1 MLFLTKFSHGACR
14 HDRAFLPVIFLI
26 GVALLGLQWS
36 GGAWTAEFGGYP
48 DEAGQF
54 VSGRMIWEY
63 ALNLPRENP
72 IEWGEQY
79 YLHYPKV
86 GIGHWPPGYHLAEA
100 LWSLPF
106 GSSRIGAMG
115 LQWFFGLLA
124 LTGIYQ
130 LARPRFPLPVTG
142 GIVALAMLAPVFQR
156 GLEQT
161 MAELACL
168 LCGVVFMH
176 ATLRF
181 LRQPDSSSTLAL
193 VAIWGA
199 ALVVKGTALCL
210 IPVPLMAWLC
220 SGRRIVFRPRWLFPL
235 VPATAVFYLVWH
247 FAGDAIVR
255 WGGLG
260 TRIAWPAPLLGL
272 LAGWGFAVLAV
283 LGLRREPL
291 AMVSGCMILSA
302 VLISLALRAMNEPR
316 HWIMLLPPILILAGY
331 AVTRFGRWVGV
342 LLAALAL
349 IMFPWT
355 WYRQAPIGCRELM
368 GQLHLPARMM
378 VSAGDGMID
387 GEGSWIAEVSM
398 AERYPASLVARGS
411 RVLAS
416 SGWNGEHY
424 RPLVAGSE
432 EVARI
437 LDELALD
444 IVVLAGPESKAPV
457 HHRLLAALV
466 EGSPAWRVCGR
477 SKEFEAWCRTQPP
490 RFPRKPVTADAGGLH
505 MVERGIR

>member
-1 MLFLTKFSHGACR
+1 VLFLTKILPLVRSR
-14 HDRAFLPVIFLI
+14 DRAFFPAIVLI
-26 GVALLGLQWS
+26 GAALLGLQWR
-36 GGAWTAEFGGYP
+36 GGAWSAEFAGYP
-48 DEAGQF
+48 DESGQF

-63 ALNLPRENP
+63 ALNLPREDP
-72 IEWGEQY
+72 IQWAEQY

-106 GSSRIGAMG
+106 GSSRISAMW

-142 GIVALAMLAPVFQR
+142 GIVALTLLTPVFQR

-176 ATLRF
+176 ATLRL
-181 LRQPDSSSTLAL
+181 LRQPDWTATVAVFAICGVAL
-193 VAIWGA
+193 T
-199 ALVVKGTALCL
+199 VKGTALCL
-210 IPVPLMAWLC
+210 LPVALMAWLW
-220 SGRRIVFRPRWLFPL
+220 SGKRFVFRERWLFL
-235 VPATAVFYLVWH
+235 LLPATAIFYVVWR
-247 FAGDAIVR
+247 FAGDAIMH

-260 TRIAWPAPLLGL
+260 TRIAWPAPLLGV
-272 LAGWGFAVLAV
+272 LAGWGFIGLAV

-291 AMVSGCMILSA
+291 AIVSGCMILSA
-302 VLISLALRAMNEPR
+302 VLVSFALRAMNEPR

-331 AVTRFGRWVGV
+331 AVTRFRGWVGV
-342 LLAALAL
+342 VIAVPALL
-349 IMFPWT
+349 MFPWS
-355 WYRQAPIGCRELM
+355 WYRQTPIGCRELI
-368 GQLHLPARMM
+368 GQLHLPVRMM
-378 VSAGDGMID
+378 VSAGDGASS

-411 RVLAS
+411 RVLAT
-416 SGWNGEHY
+416 SGWNGDHY
-424 RPLVAGSE
+424 RSLVTSRDD
-432 EVARI
+432 VARI

-444 IVVLAGPESKAPV
+444 IVVLAGPQAKAPL
-457 HHRLLAALV
+457 HHRLLAAVV
-466 EGSPAWRVCGR
+466 EGSPGWRPCGQ
-477 SKEFEAWCRTQPP
+477 SKEFAAWCRTQPP

-505 MVERGIR
+505 MVER